1 MKATEIKTTFTTDWT
16 CDYLESQM
24 NEYYKLI
31 GTSRVDRI
39 VHECFFQGIDGDKDM
54 VEPEFNWEVL
64 EKKFMAVV
72 NEATE
77 IMKAQFA
84 EAFQVEKER
93 KIDTWKWVAEEK
105 AEMAENE

>member
-24 NEYYKLI
+24 NERYKLI
-31 GTSRVDRI
+31 GTSRIDRI
-39 VHECFFQGIDGDKDM
+39 THECFFHGIDGDKDM
-54 VEPEFNWEVL
+54 VEPEFSWDVL

-84 EAFQVEKER
+84 EAFQAEKER